1 MSAAAAV
8 AARSVTVI
16 PSGKALGADVLG
28 LDLTHALTPTDIEVV
43 HKAWADHLVL
53 RFRGHRGLS
62 LEQLAAFSRCFGQ
75 LDRAPIKSDPTGK
88 VSPDEHPEITVIS
101 NVVVDGKSI
110 GGLGSYEA
118 VWHADMTYNPRPP
131 KGSALYAVEIP
142 PAGGNT
148 YFANMYRAYET
159 LPGDL
164 KRRAETLKCIHD
176 ASRNSAGELRVGFK
190 DISDPR
196 ETVGAVHPVVRTHPV
211 TGKKCLFLGRRRNAY
226 LVGLPLEES
235 EALLDA
241 LWAHAAK
248 PEFVWGQEWQLGDI
262 VLWDNRCTMHRRDA
276 FDPASR
282 RLLYRTQIAGE
293 DVA

>member
-1 MSAAAAV
+1 
-8 AARSVTVI
+8 
-16 PSGKALGADVLG
+16 
-28 LDLTHALTPTDIEVV
+28 
-43 HKAWADHLVL
+43 
-53 RFRGHRGLS
+53 
-62 LEQLAAFSRCFGQ
+62 
-75 LDRAPIKSDPTGK
+75 

-176 ASRNSAGELRVGFK
+176 ASRNSAGELRVGR
-190 DISDPR
+190 DITDPR
-196 ETVGAVHPVVRTHPV
+196 EAVAPCTRSCARTGHRQEVPLPWPTPERVPSRPAARRAGAPMRSGRMQRNPSSSG
-211 TGKKCLFLGRRRNAY
+211 TGVAARRHRA
-226 LVGLPLEES
+226 V
-235 EALLDA
+235 
-241 LWAHAAK
+241 
-248 PEFVWGQEWQLGDI
+248 
-262 VLWDNRCTMHRRDA
+262 DNRCTMRSATRRSRHP
-276 FDPASR
+276 PAA
-282 RLLYRTQIAGE
+282 YRTQITGE
-293 DVA
+293 DGQADSGAGAR